1 MVGAR
6 VLGSRAAAAGARCC
20 VGWAVARAAAASVE
34 ALEAARKAE
43 ASVALRD

>member
-6 VLGSRAAAAGARCC
+6 VVGARGAAAGACSC

-34 ALEAARKAE
+34 ALEVARKAE
-43 ASVALRD
+43 ARVALRD